1 MFLWNSCDWRKK
13 RGRENEGEEKR
24 EEEKKGEEK
33 DDTPIAGNF
42 PFQLYSYK
50 NVNSN
55 SKLQDSPWKNQ

>member
-1 MFLWNSCDWRKK
+1 M
-13 RGRENEGEEKR
+13 RENEGEEKR